1 MKKQELVEMI
11 RTVVREEI
19 NDSLP
24 QFLMEVLAE
33 KISNQTVL
41 TEKRST
47 ESKIQSDSP
56 VKIVETKQK
65 PVQAQ
70 PQRVFSSNPILNQ
83 VLNETTGGVPQE
95 SAIQSSVDI
104 IQQLTP
110 QQLNENKDVA
120 AVANALK
127 KDYRSLL
134 KAMDKKINE
143 KRR

>member
-1 MKKQELVEMI
+1 MKKTELIEMI

-19 NDSLP
+19 NSSLP

-41 TEKRST
+41 TEKHST
-47 ESKIQSDSP
+47 ESKIQSDNH

-70 PQRVFSSNPILNQ
+70 PQRIFSNNPILNQ

-95 SAIQSSVDI
+95 ATMQSSVDI
-104 IQQLTP
+104 LQQMTP
-110 QQLNENKDVA
+110 QQLNENKEVA

-134 KAMDKKINE
+134 KAMDKKISE

>member
-1 MKKQELVEMI
+1 MKKTELIEMI

-19 NDSLP
+19 NSSLP

-41 TEKRST
+41 TEKHSI
-47 ESKIQSDSP
+47 ESKIQSDNH
-56 VKIVETKQK
+56 VKIVEPKQK

-70 PQRVFSSNPILNQ
+70 PQRIFSNNPILNQ

-95 SAIQSSVDI
+95 ATIQSSVDI
-104 IQQLTP
+104 LQQMTP
-110 QQLNENKDVA
+110 QQLNENKEVA

-134 KAMDKKINE
+134 KAMDKKISE

>member
-47 ESKIQSDSP
+47 ESKIQSDGP

-134 KAMDKKINE
+134 KAIDKKINE

>member
-47 ESKIQSDSP
+47 ESKIQSDNSI
-56 VKIVETKQK
+56 KIVETKQK